1 MTLLRAGILLN
12 CVSLC
17 AISADN
23 AGFRK
28 TVQPL
33 LAKHCNVC
41 HSGKAKI
48 ANLDL
53 ERFRSAEAVLAEQE
67 LWEKVAR
74 KMRSGEMPP
83 KGQPAPSRA
92 EVDRVLQWLTDEYAR
107 YDRSV
112 KPDPGRIT
120 ARRLNRA
127 EYNNTVRDLLG
138 VDIRPADVFPV
149 DDSGYGFD
157 NIGDVLSM
165 SPALMEKY
173 MIAANRIAKA
183 AVAVPR
189 TYKETSDRYRSD
201 RVKPAGPAGSLEVEH
216 AFPVEA
222 DYEIRIAIAGRR
234 VTEADGLRIAALVDG
249 KVERTFDAVTPP
261 NRPRVLDL
269 KVRPKAG
276 PHVLRAHF
284 TDTDGTLVTED
295 KGLLVESI
303 EVRGPYNPAPFAA
316 PPSHAKI
323 LVCGEWPGKYEEGC
337 LRQIVAELTRRAFR
351 RPVTP
356 QDVDRYYRYVAAARE
371 DGESAEVGLRYAIQ
385 AILVSPQFLFRI
397 EHHSKPTDPKATQ
410 PINEFELATRLSYFL
425 WASMPDETL
434 FQLAGQKQLRKPGV
448 LEQQVERMI
457 ADEKFRGFV
466 ENFLGQWLELR
477 NLDEV
482 KPAPE
487 KFPEFDAALRA
498 AMKKET
504 EMFFEHVARG
514 NRSILDFLNSDYTFL
529 NGRLARHY
537 GIEGVEGSE
546 FREVKLTTP
555 QRGGILTHASL
566 LTVSSYPN
574 RTSPVL
580 RGKFLLENFLN
591 APPPP
596 PPPNVP
602 TLEEQAASNQGSLRQ
617 QMEKHRTNAVCASCH
632 ARMDALGFGL
642 ENYDAVG
649 KWRGRDGDYPI
660 DPSGELPGG
669 RKFSSPAELKS
680 ILLEERND
688 FAMGLAEKMIIYAL
702 GRGLERSDRPQLRQI
717 VRNLAASGYKFK
729 SLVMEIV
736 KSAPFQMR
744 RGEGGR
750 S

>member
-1 MTLLRAGILLN
+1 
-12 CVSLC
+12 
-17 AISADN
+17 
-23 AGFRK
+23 
-28 TVQPL
+28 
-33 LAKHCNVC
+33 
-41 HSGKAKI
+41 
-48 ANLDL
+48 
-53 ERFRSAEAVLAEQE
+53 
-67 LWEKVAR
+67 
-74 KMRSGEMPP
+74 
-83 KGQPAPSRA
+83 
-92 EVDRVLQWLTDEYAR
+92 
-107 YDRSV
+107 V
-112 KPDPGRIT
+112 K
-120 ARRLNRA
+120 
-127 EYNNTVRDLLG
+127 
-138 VDIRPADVFPV
+138 
-149 DDSGYGFD
+149 S
-157 NIGDVLSM
+157 
-165 SPALMEKY
+165 
-173 MIAANRIAKA
+173 
-183 AVAVPR
+183 
-189 TYKETSDRYRSD
+189 
-201 RVKPAGPAGSLEVEH
+201 AGPAGSLEVQH
-216 AFPVEA
+216 SFPVEA

-234 VTEADGLRIAALVDG
+234 ATEEDRLRIAALIDG
-249 KVERTFDAVTPP
+249 KQERSFDAATPP
-261 NRPRVLDL
+261 NRPRVLDF
-269 KVRPKAG
+269 KVRPKPG

-284 TDTDGTLVTED
+284 TDVEGNLVTED
-295 KGLLVESI
+295 KGLLVEYI
-303 EVRGPYNPAPFAA
+303 EVRGPYNPAAFVA
-316 PPSHAKI
+316 PPSHARI
-323 LVCGEWPGKYEEGC
+323 LVCGEWPGKYDDAC

-351 RPVTP
+351 RPVTT
-356 QDVDRYYRYVAAARE
+356 QEVDRYYRYVKLARE
-371 DGESAEVGLRYAIQ
+371 DGESAEVALRYALQ

-410 PINEFELATRLSYFL
+410 AISEFELATRLSYFL
-425 WASMPDETL
+425 WASMPDDTL
-434 FQLAGQKQLRKPGV
+434 FRLAAEKQLRKPGV
-448 LEQQVERMI
+448 LEHQVERML
-457 ADEKFRGFV
+457 ADAKFSGFV
-466 ENFLGQWLELR
+466 DNFLGQWLELR
-477 NLDEV
+477 NLNEV

-504 EMFFEHVARG
+504 ELFFEHVARA

-537 GIEGVEGSE
+537 GIDGVEGSE
-546 FREVKLTTP
+546 FRMVKLSTP

-602 TLEEQAASNQGSLRQ
+602 TLEEQAAANRGSLRQ

-632 ARMDALGFGL
+632 SRMDALGFGL

-649 KWRGRDGDYPI
+649 KWRDRDGDFLI
-660 DPSGELPGG
+660 DPSGELPGR

-680 ILLEERND
+680 ILIEERND

-717 VRNLAASGYKFK
+717 VRNLAASGYKFQ